1 VKFELLMTYLNQLF
15 PWCIIKPLPNLQR
28 CTVARFRRRNEAEA
42 HLQVIRRLLPHITYT
57 IVFDPMPEQ
66 DESNEVGDRSATETS
81 EGNSSIFPDTL
92 RAMPD

>member
-1 VKFELLMTYLNQLF
+1 MTYLNQLF

-66 DESNEVGDRSATETS
+66 DESNEVADRSVTETS
-81 EGNSSIFPDTL
+81 GGNSSIFPDTI
-92 RAMPD
+92 RAIPD